1 MEPGVSPEFA
11 PSATLDATVDH
22 PNPAGAIRRELPAG
36 EVVGRYRILRL
47 LGRGGMGSV
56 YFAERADQ
64 EYQQSVALKVVEWCP
79 AVADLAGRFRA
90 ERQILARLSHEN
102 IARLIDGGQMADGTP
117 YLVMEHIAGTR
128 IDHYC
133 KLGRLGTE
141 ARLKLMQQVCASVQ
155 YAHQNLIIHR
165 DLKPSNILVTD
176 QGVVKL
182 LDFGVAKL
190 LSADPGSDRAM
201 TQQIDRVLTP
211 DHASPEQLLGQP
223 VGTTSDIYA
232 LGVLMYEL
240 LSGKRP
246 FEFANLSLSEI
257 SRIVGLTSPAPPSA
271 RIRTEAERRGLAA
284 ELRGDLDNI
293 VLKAM
298 HRDPNRRYASA
309 AALAADIQNYL
320 DGRPVHARPD
330 TWTYRAR
337 KFLRRNVWAVSGVAA
352 SVLMIATLTV
362 FYTGRLS
369 EERDIA
375 QRERKAADTVA
386 EFMIDVFRRANPNE
400 TRGAEVTARDALDA
414 AAARI
419 DRDLS
424 NEPRLRLALMRKMGQ
439 SYSGLGLMPEALGL
453 MERQVSVARN
463 LFGETDVELA
473 RALEAL
479 GHVYHSM
486 SKFTLAEQ
494 AFGEAELIRI
504 RLGLEHDAE
513 WARLLHAIAANL
525 RAEQRFEDAI
535 KYHLRAETGAR
546 ALPESEH
553 ATLGNVLQGLAF
565 TYGESG
571 DYANAE
577 RYAREALPLL
587 EGAVFEGHDLYGNG
601 LNTLANILRRQ
612 FKVEEAE
619 PLFRRFVRRQTEML
633 GSNHFLVARAQNNL
647 ATLLRAKADYK
658 GSEAA
663 LLEALRIYESGR
675 EPDQLDLAVAHH
687 NLAGVYREAGD
698 FVRALEHADRAIAFK
713 RAAVGPASPQLVSS
727 LLERSGA
734 LRELGRFAD
743 ARVALTEAQ
752 NIAAQRFDPKDRR
765 HVMIVLER
773 GRLHQANAEV
783 AEANRDIEDAITILR
798 QQDEPVRLAE
808 ALCTL
813 AEIRS
818 TVGDAEGAR
827 VLLDEATR
835 LRRKIMPPAHPALAA
850 VQRQL
855 SALEV
860 TSAVVE

>member
-1 MEPGVSPEFA
+1 M
-11 PSATLDATVDH
+11 
-22 PNPAGAIRRELPAG
+22 
-36 EVVGRYRILRL
+36 RL

-56 YFAERADQ
+56 YFAERADE

-79 AVADLAGRFRA
+79 NVTDLAGRFRA

-102 IARLIDGGQMADGTP
+102 IARLLDGGHMPDGTP

-133 KLGRLGTE
+133 KLGRLGTD
-141 ARLKLMQQVCASVQ
+141 AKLKLMQQVCASVQ
-155 YAHQNLIIHR
+155 YAHQNLVIHR
-165 DLKPSNILVTD
+165 DLKPSNILVTE

-190 LSADPGSDRAM
+190 LSADHGSDPSM

-223 VGTTSDIYA
+223 VGTTSDIYT
-232 LGVLMYEL
+232 LGVLLYEL

-257 SRIVGLTSPAPPSA
+257 TRIVGLTSPAPPSA
-271 RIRTEAERRGLAA
+271 RIRTETDRRGLAA

-298 HRDPNRRYASA
+298 HRDSNRRYPSA

-320 DGRPVHARPD
+320 DGRPVEARPD

-337 KFLRRNVWAVSGVAA
+337 KFLRRNAWGVAGVAA
-352 SVLMIATLTV
+352 SMAMIATV
-362 FYTGRLS
+362 ISFYTVRLS

-400 TRGAEVTARDALDA
+400 SRGTDVTARDALDA
-414 AAARI
+414 AASRI
-419 DRDLS
+419 DKDLS

-453 MERQVSVARN
+453 MERQVSVARS

-479 GHVYHSM
+479 GHVHHSM

-513 WARLLHAIAANL
+513 WVRLLHSIAANL

-535 KYHLRAETGAR
+535 KYHLRAESGAR
-546 ALPESEH
+546 ELPESEQ

-571 DYANAE
+571 DYVKAE
-577 RYAREALPLL
+577 KYAREALPLL

-601 LNTLANILRRQ
+601 LNTLAHILRRQ
-612 FKVEEAE
+612 FKIDEAE
-619 PLFRRFVRRQTEML
+619 QLFRRFVARQTDLL
-633 GSNHFLVARAQNNL
+633 GKNHFLVARAQNNL

-658 GSEAA
+658 GAEEA

-675 EPDQLDLAVAHH
+675 EPDQLDLAISHH

-698 FVRALEHADRAIAFK
+698 FAHALEHADMAIALK
-713 RAAVGPASPQLVSS
+713 REAVGPGSPQLVSS
-727 LLERSGA
+727 LLERAGA
-734 LRELGRFAD
+734 LRELGKFAD
-743 ARVALTEAQ
+743 AHVALAEAET
-752 NIAAQRFDPKDRR
+752 IATQRFDRKDRR
-765 HVMIVLER
+765 HVMITIER
-773 GRLHQANAEV
+773 GRLNFVTGKTAAAQKDLE
-783 AEANRDIEDAITILR
+783 EAIASLR
-798 QQDEPVRLAE
+798 KQDEPARLAE
-808 ALCTL
+808 ALCNL
-813 AEIRS
+813 AELRS
-818 TVGDAEGAR
+818 DAGDMAGAR
-827 VLLDEATR
+827 ILLEEAEA
-835 LRRKIMPPAHPALAA
+835 LRRRIMPPSHPALAA

-855 SALEV
+855 SALKGIDP
-860 TSAVVE
+860 TAR